1 MLIAV
6 LSDCHDH
13 IWNLEKVL
21 QKLDQAEALLFC
33 GDFCAPFTLK
43 MLADGFR
50 GPIHAVFGNNDGDVF
65 LMLTIAKQA
74 GNVTFHKPIAR
85 LELGGKRIAVAHYPE
100 VGEALALSG
109 KYDAVFS
116 GHNHQAHAQ
125 TVGSTLWGNPGEVM
139 GRFGKPTFGMYDT
152 STHTFDIQE
161 MHGIA
166 V

>member
-6 LSDCHDH
+6 LSDCHDN

-21 QKLDQAEALLFC
+21 PKLDTAEVVLFC

-43 MLADGFR
+43 MLAEGFPR
-50 GPIHAVFGNNDGDVF
+50 PIHAVFGNNDGDVF
-65 LMLTIAKQA
+65 LMLTVAKQV
-74 GNVTFHKPIAR
+74 GNVTFHKPIAQ

-100 VGEALALSG
+100 LGEALALSG

-116 GHNHQAHAQ
+116 GHNHQDQ
-125 TVGSTLWGNPGEVM
+125 VMTVGPTLWGNPGEVM
-139 GRFGKPTFGMYDT
+139 GRFGKPSFGMYDT
-152 STHTFDIQE
+152 V
-161 MHGIA
+161 MHRFEILP

>member
-6 LSDCHDH
+6 LSDSHDN

-21 QKLDQAEALLFC
+21 PKLDKADVVLFC

-43 MLADGFR
+43 MLADGFPR
-50 GPIHAVFGNNDGDVF
+50 PVHAVFGNNDGDAM
-65 LMLTIAKQA
+65 LMLIVAAQA
-74 GNVTFHKPIAR
+74 GNVTFHKPIAQ

-100 VGEALALSG
+100 LGEALALSG

-116 GHNHQAHAQ
+116 GHNHQQHMI

-139 GRFGKPTFGMYDT
+139 GRFGKPSFGMYDT
-152 STHTFDIQE
+152 VTGKFEIL
-161 MHGIA
+161 A